1 MKLLL
6 LQLVEKQKQTVPKE
20 LDLIVKESQVVQQ
33 DQPVTLNLMLVVLDK
48 LKQKLSY
55 KIQLVSMDT

>member
-1 MKLLL
+1 MITIATTSGETK
-6 LQLVEKQKQTVPKE
+6 VQTVPKE